1 MDDPF
6 KSGNYN
12 KNLNSLIQVIKLKD
26 TKKIDK
32 QYNETVRDLS
42 QALKGFTN
50 KAEDVAKFVI
60 YTDLNNYV
68 EPVDKKPLG
77 LFGTLKE
84 IWDTILGKDV
94 PVKNDNI
101 RNFVKDKLPNPAL
114 EKAAEYTNILR
125 KVNLLKEKFDT
136 LKEILDSGR
145 SEKEEHKPHEV
156 NLESKTTPKQRKGKQ
171 SKESA
176 SNRMKKVKRPAPPPP
191 TSTVL
196 DSQETSL
203 SNKADRESLLASI
216 RQGIPLRKVAQ
227 ESSKVNT
234 HSQLF
239 ERVKEKI
246 EVTKPDSSDDTEHN
260 LDNYGDVSDSEWG
273 NEKSEHQIPAYSQF
287 HNEKDKSHEVNLE
300 SPTTSK
306 QKKEELP
313 KKESASNRMK
323 KIKRPTT
330 APPLPPTAPNE
341 LKPEPQKKVATTEKK
356 KVRFKSKPEVILF
369 DDSGYGSLSD
379 EESDK
384 EISNYQEKESIY
396 ATVPKEHIEAKR
408 ASKQQQQSK
417 PPIPLKPSI
426 APPMPK
432 KMFATDQEARQKP
445 KADQQVSTKPRIVGM
460 TPKKSAESKPTVPLK
475 KVADKAAPKVKVV
488 AMKEEV
494 NSKKDGRIK
503 SMVGKIEQDQAAE
516 SKATPAAQADI
527 GVKKDP
533 APSPKA
539 ASQSHSFPAGNE
551 RSEMNPITAKSD
563 PKPKVKDPPLTHVN
577 VKQIAARFESHGK
590 K

>member
-1 MDDPF
+1 M
-6 KSGNYN
+6 
-12 KNLNSLIQVIKLKD
+12 LEVIKLKD

-42 QALKGFTN
+42 QALKDFTN

-77 LFGTLKE
+77 LFGALKR
-84 IWDTILGKDV
+84 IWLGKDV

-125 KVNLLKEKFDT
+125 KINLLKERLDT
-136 LKEILDSGR
+136 LKEILDSRR
-145 SEKEEHKPHEV
+145 SEKEEHKPHKV
-156 NLESKTTPKQRKGKQ
+156 SLESR
-171 SKESA
+171 
-176 SNRMKKVKRPAPPPP
+176 
-191 TSTVL
+191 
-196 DSQETSL
+196 
-203 SNKADRESLLASI
+203 
-216 RQGIPLRKVAQ
+216 
-227 ESSKVNT
+227 
-234 HSQLF
+234 
-239 ERVKEKI
+239 
-246 EVTKPDSSDDTEHN
+246 
-260 LDNYGDVSDSEWG
+260 
-273 NEKSEHQIPAYSQF
+273 
-287 HNEKDKSHEVNLE
+287 
-300 SPTTSK
+300 TTSK
-306 QKKEELP
+306 Q
-313 KKESASNRMK
+313 KESASNRMK

-330 APPLPPTAPNE
+330 APPPPPTAPNE

-356 KVRFKSKPEVILF
+356 KVRFKSKPEIISF

-384 EISNYQEKESIY
+384 KISNYQEKESIY

-417 PPIPLKPSI
+417 PPIPPKPSVI
-426 APPMPK
+426 PPVSK
-432 KMFATDQEARQKP
+432 KISATDQEARQKP
-445 KADQQVSTKPRIVGM
+445 KKDKPEIPPKPKSADQQVSMKPRIVGV

-475 KVADKAAPKVKVV
+475 SESQGRRQSAQKVADKAAPAVKVV

-494 NSKKDGRIK
+494 NSKKDGRVK
-503 SMVGKIEQDQAAE
+503 SMVGKIEQEQAAARE
-516 SKATPAAQADI
+516 TTPVAQADI
-527 GVKKDP
+527 GVKKD
-533 APSPKA
+533 SPKA
-539 ASQSHSFPAGNE
+539 TSQSHSFPAGNE

-563 PKPKVKDPPLTHVN
+563 PKPPVSKKPLLTHVS
-577 VKQIAARFESHGK
+577 VKEIAARFESHGK

>member
-1 MDDPF
+1 MDDSF

-42 QALKGFTN
+42 QALKDFTN

-77 LFGTLKE
+77 LFGALKR
-84 IWDTILGKDV
+84 IWLGKDV

-125 KVNLLKEKFDT
+125 KINLLKERLDT

-145 SEKEEHKPHEV
+145 SEKEEHKPHKV
-156 NLESKTTPKQRKGKQ
+156 SLESR
-171 SKESA
+171 
-176 SNRMKKVKRPAPPPP
+176 
-191 TSTVL
+191 
-196 DSQETSL
+196 
-203 SNKADRESLLASI
+203 
-216 RQGIPLRKVAQ
+216 
-227 ESSKVNT
+227 
-234 HSQLF
+234 
-239 ERVKEKI
+239 
-246 EVTKPDSSDDTEHN
+246 
-260 LDNYGDVSDSEWG
+260 
-273 NEKSEHQIPAYSQF
+273 
-287 HNEKDKSHEVNLE
+287 
-300 SPTTSK
+300 TTSK
-306 QKKEELP
+306 QK
-313 KKESASNRMK
+313 ESAGNRMK
-323 KIKRPTT
+323 KIKRP
-330 APPLPPTAPNE
+330 APPPPPTAPNE

-384 EISNYQEKESIY
+384 KISNYQEKESIY

-408 ASKQQQQSK
+408 ANKQQQQSK
-417 PPIPLKPSI
+417 PTIPP
-426 APPMPK
+426 
-432 KMFATDQEARQKP
+432 KP
-445 KADQQVSTKPRIVGM
+445 KSADQQVSTKPRIVEM
-460 TPKKSAESKPTVPLK
+460 IPKKSAESKPTVPLK
-475 KVADKAAPKVKVV
+475 KAADKTAPAVKVV

-494 NSKKDGRIK
+494 KSKKDGRVK
-503 SMVGKIEQDQAAE
+503 SMVGKIEQEQAAARE
-516 SKATPAAQADI
+516 TTPVAQADI
-527 GVKKDP
+527 GVKKD
-533 APSPKA
+533 SPKA
-539 ASQSHSFPAGNE
+539 TSQSYSFPAGNE